1 VRNEAQRGRKVGE
14 REKKE
19 RERERE
25 GEKGMRERGCKKIG
39 SSLSELSERSVPFS
53 N

>member
-1 VRNEAQRGRKVGE
+1 MHTGQGIHLTHASE

-25 GEKGMRERGCKKIG
+25 GGGGDIIPKH
-39 SSLSELSERSVPFS
+39 
-53 N
+53 

>member
-1 VRNEAQRGRKVGE
+1 MGACVHVCLREERE

-25 GEKGMRERGCKKIG
+25 REREG
-39 SSLSELSERSVPFS
+39 ELVTNYDAASMV
-53 N
+53 NL